1 MTATEQEKYILSID
15 VGTTTIRAHVYNT
28 KAEVV
33 GQSDQALELHC
44 PSQGIIEIIPE
55 VLWNQ
60 FVTTIKEAIQDS
72 GVAPSDITALGLSTQ
87 RATFTTWNKKTGK
100 SYHNFICWNDTRSV
114 KRADSINNSWSFM
127 GLRTGATL
135 LYGLSCGSRR
145 WETASVFKFTS
156 QHVTMRLGWVID
168 NIPEL
173 KKDIAKDLVHYG
185 AVDTWLVW
193 KLTKGKVHA
202 TDLSNFSTTGMYDVF
217 KKGYNNI
224 HMAYLGLPTNI
235 LPEIKDTNGDYGI
248 VDPEL
253 FGASIPIRAVI
264 ADQQAAMFGQC
275 CFNEGDIKLTMGTGS
290 FLVINTGPR
299 PTVPYDGAY
308 PLVGWQIGNEMTY
321 IMECNDA
328 DTGTVVEWG
337 VKMGFY
343 DDPSQS
349 APVAE
354 SVANSGGVCF
364 VPAFQGL
371 QGPINNGGA
380 CASLLGVTVDTK
392 PGHIVRSMLESL
404 AFRVVQ
410 LHKLGLDKCRTVVKQ
425 IICIDGGVSRNSFI
439 CNLISGL
446 LECPV
451 ERPRNLQMS
460 CLGAAFMAGLTV
472 GIWKDREEIKNLRTI
487 DTTFHSESLKEDY
500 RVTIKAWEKAV
511 DRSLDWYSESS

>member
-1 MTATEQEKYILSID
+1 MDGLSEILFEMDILSNYSYPFQAINRK
-15 VGTTTIRAHVYNT
+15 VTI
-28 KAEVV
+28 
-33 GQSDQALELHC
+33 
-44 PSQGIIEIIPE
+44 
-55 VLWNQ
+55 
-60 FVTTIKEAIQDS
+60 
-72 GVAPSDITALGLSTQ
+72 
-87 RATFTTWNKKTGK
+87 TFTWP
-100 SYHNFICWNDTRSV
+100 IRS
-114 KRADSINNSWSFM
+114 S
-127 GLRTGATL
+127 
-135 LYGLSCGSRR
+135 
-145 WETASVFKFTS
+145 
-156 QHVTMRLGWVID
+156 
-168 NIPEL
+168 
-173 KKDIAKDLVHYG
+173 
-185 AVDTWLVW
+185 
-193 KLTKGKVHA
+193 
-202 TDLSNFSTTGMYDVF
+202 
-217 KKGYNNI
+217 
-224 HMAYLGLPTNI
+224 TNI
-235 LPEIKDTNGDYGI
+235 LPEIKDTNGDYGL

-299 PTVPYDGAY
+299 PTVPYD
-308 PLVGWQIGNEMTY
+308 
-321 IMECNDA
+321 
-328 DTGTVVEWG
+328 
-337 VKMGFY
+337 GFY

-472 GIWKDREEIKNLRTI
+472 GIWKDRDEIQNLRTI

>member
-44 PSQGIIEIIPE
+44 PSQGIIEIIQRYLE
-55 VLWNQ
+55 SVCYQL
-60 FVTTIKEAIQDS
+60 IKEAIQDS

-217 KKGYNNI
+217 KAARVADFASLVVSDFI
-224 HMAYLGLPTNI
+224 FLGTVSI
-235 LPEIKDTNGDYGI
+235 
-248 VDPEL
+248 
-253 FGASIPIRAVI
+253 AAIPISRINECA
-264 ADQQAAMFGQC
+264 GQ
-275 CFNEGDIKLTMGTGS
+275 G
-290 FLVINTGPR
+290 
-299 PTVPYDGAY
+299 
-308 PLVGWQIGNEMTY
+308 GNKRGRGRF
-321 IMECNDA
+321 A
-328 DTGTVVEWG
+328 LASA
-337 VKMGFY
+337 KK
-343 DDPSQS
+343 PS
-349 APVAE
+349 
-354 SVANSGGVCF
+354 
-364 VPAFQGL
+364 
-371 QGPINNGGA
+371 
-380 CASLLGVTVDTK
+380 
-392 PGHIVRSMLESL
+392 
-404 AFRVVQ
+404 
-410 LHKLGLDKCRTVVKQ
+410 
-425 IICIDGGVSRNSFI
+425 
-439 CNLISGL
+439 
-446 LECPV
+446 
-451 ERPRNLQMS
+451 
-460 CLGAAFMAGLTV
+460 
-472 GIWKDREEIKNLRTI
+472 
-487 DTTFHSESLKEDY
+487 
-500 RVTIKAWEKAV
+500 
-511 DRSLDWYSESS
+511 

>member
-1 MTATEQEKYILSID
+1 MEEARRKVGCMNSAKRRTGD
-15 VGTTTIRAHVYNT
+15 VIFA
-28 KAEVV
+28 
-33 GQSDQALELHC
+33 QLELHC

-168 NIPEL
+168 NIPKL

-354 SVANSGGVCF
+354 SVANSGGSVSF
-364 VPAFQGL
+364 LHSKDF
-371 QGPINNGGA
+371 
-380 CASLLGVTVDTK
+380 K
-392 PGHIVRSMLESL
+392 
-404 AFRVVQ
+404 VVQ

-425 IICIDGGVSRNSFI
+425 IIWFVGMSSRETKKSSNVLSGG
-439 CNLISGL
+439 
-446 LECPV
+446 
-451 ERPRNLQMS
+451 
-460 CLGAAFMAGLTV
+460 AFMAGLTV
-472 GIWKDREEIKNLRTI
+472 GIWKDRDEIQNLRTI